1 MTSVSA
7 GNSSSRSSS
16 GGGGGGGGGAVL
28 MTHLSSVVS
37 LHGYLYPGTSAWS
50 TLYPT
55 QTDSQSQ
62 LNSFPFTPLST
73 PPAVLL
79 LVVALAV

>member
-1 MTSVSA
+1 
-7 GNSSSRSSS
+7 
-16 GGGGGGGGGAVL
+16 

-50 TLYPT
+50 TAHALSH
-55 QTDSQSQ
+55 TDRQPCSHSQSQ

-79 LVVALAV
+79 LVVVVVALAV

>member
-1 MTSVSA
+1 
-7 GNSSSRSSS
+7 
-16 GGGGGGGGGAVL
+16 

-50 TLYPT
+50 TAHALSH
-55 QTDSQSQ
+55 TDRQPCSHSQSQ

-79 LVVALAV
+79 LLVALAV